1 MTRHRPDFKAS
12 KTSVLCS
19 AHLCEE
25 ECFNYRRD
33 VADQLGIRRSLV
45 EGTVPSKD
53 VAGAEETADPE
64 PLTDRARRM
73 VSLPNVYLGLG
84 QGQPHGPNV
93 FVHEKRSS
101 QEYKT

>member
-1 MTRHRPDFKAS
+1 MEEERHKNWVKFVMRHCPDFKAS

-64 PLTDRARRM
+64 SLTDRAH
-73 VSLPNVYLGLG
+73 LN
-84 QGQPHGPNV
+84 
-93 FVHEKRSS
+93 
-101 QEYKT
+101 